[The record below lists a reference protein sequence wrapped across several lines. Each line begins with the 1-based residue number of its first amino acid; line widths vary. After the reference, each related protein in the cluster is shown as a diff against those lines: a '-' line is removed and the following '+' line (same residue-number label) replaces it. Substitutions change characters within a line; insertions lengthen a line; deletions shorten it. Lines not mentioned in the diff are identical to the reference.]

1 MMNYLLAIDAGNTR
15 VKWGLF
21 DANGTLLVNGACLNA
36 EIVYTKLPAA
46 ARIIISNVAGE
57 YIKKQLEEIL
67 PKHIPTHWITAKAN
81 ECGVSSHYD
90 QPEKLGTD
98 RWAALVAAWHIKQ
111 RSCVVVNA
119 GTALTIDALTS
130 NNGEGEF
137 IGGMILP
144 GIHLMQQSLGVAT
157 AQLPNIQSEK
167 SASSVTNQ
175 YQDIFAKN
183 TADAMRSG
191 AINAACGA
199 IKQMHT
205 VLVALNPESKQAPY
219 IFISGGNAQLIK
231 DNLLSDVTNLAL
243 IVDNLVLRGLYLIDN
258 FAPENLTKSK
268 QQ

>member
-1 MMNYLLAIDAGNTR
+1 MDYLLAIDAGNTR

-21 DANGTLLVNGACLNA
+21 DLNGTLLVNGACLNA
-36 EIVYTKLPAA
+36 EIVYTKLPDA

-67 PKHIPTHWITAKAN
+67 PKHTPTQWITAKAS
-81 ECGVSSHYD
+81 ECGVNSHYD

-111 RSCVVVNA
+111 APCVVVNA
-119 GTALTIDALTS
+119 GTAVTIDALT
-130 NNGEGEF
+130 NNHGQGEF

-157 AQLPNIQSEK
+157 AQLPNIHKEK
-167 SASSVTNQ
+167 SIPSVINQ

-183 TADAMRSG
+183 TADAMRAG

-205 VLVALNPESKQAPY
+205 ALVAITADGKQAPY

-231 DNLLSDVTNLAL
+231 DNLLGDVTNLAL

-258 FAPENLTKSK
+258 FAPENLTKSEK
-268 QQ
+268 Q

>member
-1 MMNYLLAIDAGNTR
+1 MDYLLAIDAGNTR
-15 VKWGLF
+15 IKWGLF
-21 DANGTLLVNGACLNA
+21 DANSTLLVNGACLNA
-36 EIVYTKLPAA
+36 EIVRTKLPAA

-57 YIKKQLEEIL
+57 YIKKQFEEIL
-67 PKHIPTHWITAKAN
+67 PKNIPTHWITAKPN
-81 ECGVSSHYD
+81 ECGINSRYD

-111 RSCVVVNA
+111 ASCVVVNA
-119 GTALTIDALTS
+119 GTAVTIDALAS

-157 AQLPNIQSEK
+157 AQLPNIQAEK
-167 SASSVTNQ
+167 STSHVTNQ
-175 YQDIFAKN
+175 YQNIFAKN

-205 VLVALNPESKQAPY
+205 ALTALTAEGKQAPY

-258 FAPENLTKSK
+258 FAPENLTKSEK
-268 QQ
+268 

>member
-1 MMNYLLAIDAGNTR
+1 MNYLLAIDAGNTR

-46 ARIIISNVAGE
+46 TRIIISNVAGE

-67 PKHIPTHWITAKAN
+67 PKHIPTHWITAKGS
-81 ECGVSSHYD
+81 ECGVNSRYD

-98 RWAALVAAWHIKQ
+98 RWAALVAAWNIKQ
-111 RSCVVVNA
+111 APCVVVNA
-119 GTALTIDALTS
+119 GTAVTIDALA
-130 NNGEGEF
+130 NNHDQGEF

-144 GIHLMQQSLGVAT
+144 GIYLMQQSLGVAA
-157 AQLPNIQSEK
+157 AQLPLIQAEK
-167 SASSVTNQ
+167 STSALSEQ
-175 YQDIFAKN
+175 FQDIFAKN
-183 TADAMRSG
+183 TADAMRAG

-199 IKQMHT
+199 IKQMHSALA
-205 VLVALNPESKQAPY
+205 VLTSEEKQTPY

-258 FAPENLTKSK
+258 FAP
-268 QQ
+268 

>member
-1 MMNYLLAIDAGNTR
+1 MNLLLTIDAGNTR

-21 DANGTLLVNGACLNA
+21 DANATLLESAACLNA
-36 EIVYTKLPAA
+36 EVARLKLPAA
-46 ARIIISNVAGE
+46 TRIIISNVGGE
-57 YIKKQLEEIL
+57 YIKKQLEDIL
-67 PKHIPTHWITAKAN
+67 PKDIPTQWITAKTN
-81 ECGVSSHYD
+81 ECGVNSRYD

-119 GTALTIDALTS
+119 GTAVTIDALAD
-130 NNGEGEF
+130 NHGQGEF

-157 AQLPNIQSEK
+157 AQLPNIHTEK
-167 SASSVTNQ
+167 LIPPGLNHYQ
-175 YQDIFAKN
+175 YIFAKN
-183 TADAMRSG
+183 TTDAMRSG

-205 VLVALNPESKQAPY
+205 ALVAHNSESKQAPY